1 MVIRAFAKRRE
12 VVIYIFLLN
21 FGYIAWPHI
30 LSNAILPWRT
40 VSGDNSSRSC
50 AAPEKLLTSAAEY
63 AGSLSIYTVFL
74 CLWCGGMLYC
84 VVYDQRMG
92 YHERRR
98 AALIPIFVS
107 NSWDGVSYHS
117 DWQDVL
123 SQNVLKSLCAGH
135 DEHIKLLLLVLLSLL
150 FCCLVVYFLCKLAA
164 IIDLPHGQELSRH
177 PRHKYER
184 SNSTG
189 IKRNPFGASN
199 LYHSL
204 QRKWLEAGSP
214 FHRQSSLS
222 ISVSLPHFPT
232 QVFFVRLSQYK
243 PVKACYK
250 QS

>member
-84 VVYDQRMG
+84 VVCDQRMG

-123 SQNVLKSLCAGH
+123 SQNVVKSLCSGH
-135 DEHIKLLLLVLLSLL
+135 DEHINLLLPYPVAVISL
-150 FCCLVVYFLCKLAA
+150 F
-164 IIDLPHGQELSRH
+164 
-177 PRHKYER
+177 
-184 SNSTG
+184 
-189 IKRNPFGASN
+189 
-199 LYHSL
+199 
-204 QRKWLEAGSP
+204 
-214 FHRQSSLS
+214 SS
-222 ISVSLPHFPT
+222 
-232 QVFFVRLSQYK
+232 VFFC
-243 PVKACYK
+243 AN
-250 QS
+250 